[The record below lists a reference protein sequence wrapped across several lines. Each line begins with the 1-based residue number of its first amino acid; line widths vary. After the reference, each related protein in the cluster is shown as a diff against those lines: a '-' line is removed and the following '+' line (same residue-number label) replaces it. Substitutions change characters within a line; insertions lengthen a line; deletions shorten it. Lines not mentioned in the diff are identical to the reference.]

1 MTIRIAVLLFA
12 TVFLGSALAQEPA
25 WPTKPI
31 RWLVPFAPGG
41 PADMVARIL
50 AAGLAERTGQPNI
63 VENHPGAQGNIAHA
77 AASKSAPDGHTV
89 LFVVPSVITNPFYL
103 KASID
108 PFRELAPVIHL
119 DIASMVL
126 IAHPGFPPTTTAEVL
141 SHIKANPGKV
151 SCGAS
156 GALPSV
162 GCELLRSHAGA
173 DLLMV
178 MYKGNAPA
186 LNGLMG
192 GEINL
197 LFDVVNVAMG
207 HVKSGRVRAI
217 ASTAPR
223 RGVGPLGELPVM
235 AEAIPGFELVT
246 WHGVMVAPATP
257 RPLLE
262 RLNREFNAVLQ
273 QPGVR
278 QRMENSGLQITGG
291 PPEEFAAVLKRDY
304 DKYGTALRAAG
315 VKPE

>member
-1 MTIRIAVLLFA
+1 MSPIRLLALLLF
-12 TVFLGSALAQEPA
+12 VGSAFAQDAGWPA
-25 WPTKPI
+25 KPI

-41 PADMVARIL
+41 PADVVARIL

-77 AASKSAPDGHTV
+77 AASKSAPDGHTM

-126 IAHPGFPPTTTAEVL
+126 IAHPGFAPATTAEVL

-197 LFDVVNVAMG
+197 LFDVVNIAMG

-257 RPLLE
+257 RPLLQ

-273 QPGVR
+273 QPEVR

>member
-1 MTIRIAVLLFA
+1 MFFIRLVLLLLVA
-12 TVFLGSALAQEPA
+12 GGVSAQEPA

-41 PADMVARIL
+41 PADVVARIV
-50 AAGLAERTGQPNI
+50 AAGLAERVGQPNI
-63 VENHPGAQGNIAHA
+63 VDNQPGAQGNIAHA
-77 AASKSAPDGHTV
+77 AASKSPPDGHTV
-89 LFVVPSVITNPFYL
+89 LFVVTGVVTNPFYL
-103 KASID
+103 KSSVD
-108 PFRELAPVIHL
+108 PFRDLAPVIHL
-119 DIASMVL
+119 DSASL
-126 IAHPGFPPTTTAEVL
+126 ILLAHPQFAPTSTAEVL
-141 SHIKANPGKV
+141 AFIKANPGKV
-151 SCGAS
+151 TCGAS

-162 GCELLRSHAGA
+162 GCELLRAHAGA

-197 LFDVVNVAMG
+197 LFDVINIAAG

-223 RGVGPLGELPVM
+223 RGIGPLGDLPVM

-246 WHGVMVAPATP
+246 WHGAMVAPGTP
-257 RPLLE
+257 RPLVE
-262 RLNREFNAVLQ
+262 RLNRELNAVLQ
-273 QPGVR
+273 QPEVR
-278 QRMENSGLQITGG
+278 RRLENSGLQVNGG
-291 PPEEFAAVLKRDY
+291 APEDFAAILRRDY
-304 DKYGTALRAAG
+304 EKYGAALRAAG

>member
-1 MTIRIAVLLFA
+1 M
-12 TVFLGSALAQEPA
+12 AQEPA

-41 PADMVARIL
+41 PADVVARIL
-50 AAGLAERTGQPNI
+50 AAGLAERTGQPNV

-108 PFRELAPVIHL
+108 PFRDLAPVIHL

-126 IAHPGFPPTTTAEVL
+126 LAHPAFPPTTTADVL
-141 SHIKANPGKV
+141 AYIKANPGKA

-162 GCELLRSHAGA
+162 ACELLRAHAGA
-173 DLLMV
+173 EVLMV
-178 MYKGNAPA
+178 MYKGNGPA

-197 LFDVVNVAMG
+197 LFDVVNIAVG
-207 HVKSGRVRAI
+207 HVKSGKVRAI
-217 ASTAPR
+217 ASTAPK
-223 RGVGPLGELPVM
+223 RGIGPLGDLPVM
-235 AEAIPGFELVT
+235 AETIPGFELVT
-246 WHGVMVAPATP
+246 WHGMMVAPGTP
-257 RPLLE
+257 RALVL
-262 RLNREFNAVLQ
+262 RLNREFNALLQ
-273 QPGVR
+273 QPEVK
-278 QRMENSGLQITGG
+278 QRMEISGLQITGG
-291 PPEEFAAVLKRDY
+291 TPEEFGAILKRDY
-304 DKYGTALRAAG
+304 DKYGAALRAAG
-315 VKPE
+315 VRPE